1 MRVFRYW
8 VRYSDEL
15 VVGGEKQIS
24 SVYGGSNTSLEDAI
38 REAKDRLEKVQAKIL
53 HGRVLKNRDYEV
65 DIREEI
71 VQEIDSQNII
81 TRNRYGALVLNS
93 ENHMFIDIDQNK
105 RFMGLWD
112 RLLRDNVPRK
122 ELLQQKIIKKLS
134 SKKYRATNA
143 RVYETNNGFRVVL
156 LKEADSPRNKK
167 MIRIMKDLFVDPTYL
182 FLCIR
187 QNCYRARLTP
197 KPHRINQRRIRVRFP
212 ERTEE
217 EERALRSWLDE
228 YESKSSGVA
237 TCRLVY
243 AQNKL
248 ISDKVIMVHDD
259 ISKASSNYVL
269 R

>member
-1 MRVFRYW
+1 MK
-8 VRYSDEL
+8 YSDEL
-15 VVGGEKQIS
+15 IVGDEKQIS
-24 SVYGGSNTSLEDAI
+24 SVYGGSNSSLEDAI
-38 REAKDRLEKVQAKIL
+38 KEAKDRLRKIQDRIL
-53 HGRVLKNRDYEV
+53 NGRVQKSKDYEF

-71 VQEIDSQNII
+71 IQEIDAQNII

-93 ENHMFIDIDQNK
+93 ENHMFIDIDQNR
-105 RFMGLWD
+105 RFIGFWD
-112 RLLRDNVPRK
+112 RLLRDNIPRK

-143 RVYETNNGFRVVL
+143 RLYETNNGFRVVL
-156 LKEADSPRNKK
+156 LKKADSPRDKK

-197 KPHRINQRRIRVRFP
+197 KPYRIKQRRIRVKFP
-212 ERTEE
+212 ERSEKEE
-217 EERALRSWLDE
+217 SDLRAWLDE
-228 YESKSSGVA
+228 YESKSSRVA

-248 ISDKVIMVHDD
+248 VSDKVILVHDD
-259 ISKASSNYVL
+259 VSKTSSNYEL

>member
-8 VRYSDEL
+8 VRCSDEL
-15 VVGGEKQIS
+15 VVGGEKQVS
-24 SVYGGSNTSLEDAI
+24 TVYGGSNISVEDAI
-38 REAKDRLEKVQAKIL
+38 KEARNRLEKVQAKIL
-53 HGRVLKNRDYEV
+53 YGRVLKNKDYEV

-71 VQEIDSQNII
+71 VQEIDFQNII

-93 ENHMFIDIDQNK
+93 ENRMFIDIDQNK
-105 RFMGLWD
+105 RFMGFWD
-112 RLLRDNVPRK
+112 WLLRNNLPRK

-156 LKEADSPRNKK
+156 LIETDSPRNKK
-167 MIRIMKDLFVDPTYL
+167 MVRIMKDLFVDPTYL
-182 FLCIR
+182 FLCVR

-197 KPHRINQRRIRVRFP
+197 KPHRIKQGRIQIRFP

-217 EERALRSWLDE
+217 EERDIQSWLDE
-228 YESKSSGVA
+228 YELKSSGYA

-248 ISDKVIMVHDD
+248 VSDKVIMVHDE
-259 ISKASSNYVL
+259 ITKASSNYLL